1 MLKFKVLAVFAT
13 IIAINLSF
21 SSIAAELTTSGTP
34 ASIGVDNG
42 LAEFLDGDSLKL
54 GGGHNLLTS
63 GNHTIGAID
72 INGNNSVFTISH
84 DITLG
89 SVGNSSLASKTLTI
103 LYAGN
108 QTITLSGTA
117 GSGVSSIGLNDYSA
131 LGAVDFNNQTAVVQ
145 LGAAGVNY
153 TNNFKSTGGDNGT
166 IRISQDSTLSGL
178 FNATS
183 GTRVASLFLSNS
195 SLALNTNLNLSGDV
209 TIQQSSFTINPGFS
223 INANNISFT
232 GETSS
237 TMIFGHNTT
246 LNAEVSRENFAANT
260 IEFQGASNILKKI
273 DILGGESKVI
283 FSSNNPTHRSS
294 LTNNISADTI
304 EIRGSKIGIDA
315 QEIALSGQTT
325 ATNTTFDL
333 GLNTLLFRQNFV
345 DVTGSPSFNTT
356 FDGTKGRHLAVE
368 GVNINLSDVEA
379 VTINLTDNSPVPGPS
394 GRQYTLSLLNSEILL
409 MTKK

>member
-283 FSSNNPTHRSS
+283 FSS
-294 LTNNISADTI
+294 TI